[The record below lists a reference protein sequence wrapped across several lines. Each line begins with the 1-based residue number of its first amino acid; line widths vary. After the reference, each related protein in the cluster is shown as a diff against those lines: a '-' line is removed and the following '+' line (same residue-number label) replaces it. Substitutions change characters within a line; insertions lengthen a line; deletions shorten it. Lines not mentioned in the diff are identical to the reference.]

1 MKKNIC
7 ILAFAAIAMTFSACV
22 KEDILDAPQRPVG
35 EERTFTVSFEGC
47 DDEDTRTDI
56 TKQGKTVWAT
66 GDQLLVTNGTDADT
80 VTVPASANGQ
90 KYFDFSTT
98 VTGTIY
104 VVYPV
109 RAYQNMTSDKKLVL
123 NVPRIQDGTFGSA
136 NIAVA
141 VASDRKVKMRNV
153 TSVLKFRVPSSVT
166 TPIKVVSIN
175 SVGNNVAGTFSVDMA
190 SGNPVVATP
199 DTLNINDTTKLATSY
214 SGDAVVKVDG
224 VAGSNFYAT
233 VIPGTYT
240 KGFSMTAVTLDL
252 DHASES
258 KTTVSDKALGVN
270 ELFDLGSIGTDL
282 KPMGGTGTQSD
293 PYVITNFPEYLVFTY
308 YVNEGHSMRDK
319 YVKVTSDI
327 SGITTPVGIW
337 DEAADAED
345 YPFQGNFDGGGHTF
359 TVNMKQD
366 GKLSLGLFSCVKDS
380 ASIRNVKVAGTITT
394 SYKNTGSIAGIVFCN
409 SGVTFDNCSSSAT
422 VKTKNNS
429 GGLIGYTRND
439 NTSAA
444 TLKITNCSFSGKLE
458 GTTNIGGMV
467 GQVVS
472 SDSGN
477 YQARTEI
484 VNCENSGTI
493 EGEHTAGGMVGY
505 AYMTAIFGSKNT
517 GAVTTTKE
525 GGGFMTHNGGN
536 QNIQAGS
543 AGIVGYMQNTTVR
556 NCTNEGAI
564 SGVVKNGGI
573 AGSSQFSNVYSC
585 VNRGNVESTKQ
596 TAAGILGYNF
606 IQGNIANCQNYGEIK
621 AKIYQA
627 AGILGFAATWYRKGD
642 AFTIAV
648 TRCTNYGKCTAGDN
662 AAAGI
667 VGYTENENNVHKLII
682 DRCINAK
689 GADITARTHSGGI
702 LGCQQGYYNWC
713 RTDIKNSENHATVT
727 GTGKNTSIGGICGS
741 MLKHSQ
747 SQGVF
752 IWNCYNDGNVVYSD
766 YTSTTP
772 SIGGM
777 FGQMQ
782 GGEIWNCYNG
792 GRIGKADATL
802 AKTAADT
809 TYCGSLLGKGM
820 LNRNVH
826 GYYLTGT
833 CALPVGKAGK
843 YNNNGI
849 HSTDASGNLAE
860 VVTINSVGYSNLV
873 DALNAG
879 IGSQTQ
885 YYHWVAGPKF
895 DYGTLTDPV
904 DGGGFDIGDGG
915 EI

>member
-35 EERTFTVSFEGC
+35 EERTFTVSFEGS
-47 DDEDTRTDI
+47 DDQDTRTEI
-56 TKQGKTVWAT
+56 TKQGKTVWTT
-66 GDQLLVTNGTDADT
+66 GDQLVVTNGTDADT

-104 VVYPV
+104 VVYPAS
-109 RAYQNMTSDKKLVL
+109 AYEKMTSDKKFVL

-153 TSVLKFRVPSSVT
+153 TSVLKFRVPSSVD

-214 SGDAVVKVDG
+214 SGDVVVKVDG

-258 KTTVSDKALGVN
+258 KTTVSNKVLGVN
-270 ELFDLGSIGTDL
+270 ELFDLGTIGTDL

-308 YVNEGHSMRDK
+308 YVNEGNSMRDK

-366 GKLSLGLFSCVKDS
+366 GKLSLGLFSYVSDS
-380 ASIRNVKVAGTITT
+380 ARISNVKVAGSIT
-394 SYKNTGSIAGIVFCN
+394 SAYKNTGSIAGIVICESEAGAIFE
-409 SGVTFDNCSSSAT
+409 NCSSSAN
-422 VKTKNNS
+422 VKTREIS
-429 GGLIGYTRND
+429 GGLAGWVGNSYDESDFSIKFIDCSFTGSLEGAHSIGGIAGQTNYTEFR
-439 NTSAA
+439 
-444 TLKITNCSFSGKLE
+444 NCS
-458 GTTNIGGMV
+458 N
-467 GQVVS
+467 
-472 SDSGN
+472 SGN
-477 YQARTEI
+477 ITGTYTVGGIQGYGYQGLLTT
-484 VNCENSGTI
+484 CKNSGSI
-493 EGEHTAGGMVGY
+493 TATADADVFYCYGSYKVVPKGG
-505 AYMTAIFGSKNT
+505 A
-517 GAVTTTKE
+517 
-525 GGGFMTHNGGN
+525 
-536 QNIQAGS
+536 
-543 AGIVGYMQNTTVR
+543 AGIVSWSQNL
-556 NCTNEGAI
+556 NLKYCTNEGNI
-564 SGVVKNGGI
+564 SGVSKNGGI
-573 AGSSQFSNVYSC
+573 AGSLYWGSYYNC
-585 VNRGNVESTKQ
+585 VNRGNVTSSKQ
-596 TAAGILGYNF
+596 AAGGIVGQIVNQARLYG
-606 IQGNIANCQNYGEIK
+606 CDNYGTIQ
-621 AKIYQA
+621 AGTYQA
-627 AGILGFAATWYRKGD
+627 AGIAAFAVSQTQPIWIYK
-642 AFTIAV
+642 
-648 TRCTNYGKCTAGDN
+648 CTNYGKASAGGN
-662 AAAGI
+662 CAGGI
-667 VGYTENENNVHKLII
+667 VGYTENNNANNKLVI

-689 GADITARTHSGGI
+689 DADITAPTAAGGI
-702 LGCQQGYYNWC
+702 LGTKQDFYRYCL
-713 RTDIKNSENHATVT
+713 TEIMNSENHAKVT
-727 GTGKNTSIGGICGS
+727 GTAANGMIGGIFGGAWRTIS
-741 MLKHSQ
+741 NSSQ
-747 SQGVF
+747 KLGIR
-752 IWNCYNDGNVVYSD
+752 IWNCYNDGDVVY
-766 YTSTTP
+766 TNTTGTP
-772 SIGGM
+772 QIGGIV
-777 FGQMQ
+777 GYLA
-782 GGEIWNCYNG
+782 GGEVWNSFNG
-792 GRIGKADATL
+792 GRVGNADSSAPL
-802 AKTAADT
+802 AKRDSTR
-809 TYCGSLLGKGM
+809 CGALVGHSAYA
-820 LNRNVH
+820 RNVS
-826 GYYLTGT
+826 GYYLKGV
-833 CALPVGKAGK
+833 CALPKGVQAAI
-843 YNNNGI
+843 NNKGI
-849 HSTDASGNLAE
+849 YTADNSGVLSE
-860 VVTINSVGYSNLV
+860 VVTIGGVGYSSLV

-879 IGSQTQ
+879 IGTQTQ

>member
-308 YVNEGHSMRDK
+308 YVNEGNSMRDK

-337 DEAADAED
+337 DGLSFPGQFRWWRPHVHSEYEAGRQAV
-345 YPFQGNFDGGGHTF
+345 P
-359 TVNMKQD
+359 
-366 GKLSLGLFSCVKDS
+366 
-380 ASIRNVKVAGTITT
+380 R
-394 SYKNTGSIAGIVFCN
+394 IV
-409 SGVTFDNCSSSAT
+409 
-422 VKTKNNS
+422 
-429 GGLIGYTRND
+429 L
-439 NTSAA
+439 
-444 TLKITNCSFSGKLE
+444 L
-458 GTTNIGGMV
+458 
-467 GQVVS
+467 
-472 SDSGN
+472 
-477 YQARTEI
+477 
-484 VNCENSGTI
+484 
-493 EGEHTAGGMVGY
+493 
-505 AYMTAIFGSKNT
+505 
-517 GAVTTTKE
+517 
-525 GGGFMTHNGGN
+525 
-536 QNIQAGS
+536 
-543 AGIVGYMQNTTVR
+543 
-556 NCTNEGAI
+556 
-564 SGVVKNGGI
+564 
-573 AGSSQFSNVYSC
+573 
-585 VNRGNVESTKQ
+585 
-596 TAAGILGYNF
+596 
-606 IQGNIANCQNYGEIK
+606 CQ
-621 AKIYQA
+621 
-627 AGILGFAATWYRKGD
+627 
-642 AFTIAV
+642 
-648 TRCTNYGKCTAGDN
+648 
-662 AAAGI
+662 
-667 VGYTENENNVHKLII
+667 
-682 DRCINAK
+682 
-689 GADITARTHSGGI
+689 
-702 LGCQQGYYNWC
+702 
-713 RTDIKNSENHATVT
+713 
-727 GTGKNTSIGGICGS
+727 
-741 MLKHSQ
+741 
-747 SQGVF
+747 
-752 IWNCYNDGNVVYSD
+752 
-766 YTSTTP
+766 
-772 SIGGM
+772 
-777 FGQMQ
+777 
-782 GGEIWNCYNG
+782 
-792 GRIGKADATL
+792 
-802 AKTAADT
+802 
-809 TYCGSLLGKGM
+809 
-820 LNRNVH
+820 
-826 GYYLTGT
+826 
-833 CALPVGKAGK
+833 
-843 YNNNGI
+843 
-849 HSTDASGNLAE
+849 
-860 VVTINSVGYSNLV
+860 
-873 DALNAG
+873 
-879 IGSQTQ
+879 
-885 YYHWVAGPKF
+885 
-895 DYGTLTDPV
+895 
-904 DGGGFDIGDGG
+904 
-915 EI
+915 

>member
-22 KEDILDAPQRPVG
+22 KEDVLDAPQRPVG

-199 DTLNINDTTKLATSY
+199 DTLQIDETTKLATSY

-308 YVNEGHSMRDK
+308 YVNEGNSMRDK

-337 DEAADAED
+337 DEADDAED

-366 GKLSLGLFSCVKDS
+366 GKLSLGLFSYVSDS
-380 ASIRNVKVAGTITT
+380 ARISNVKVAGSITT
-394 SYKNTGSIAGIVFCN
+394 TYKNTGGIAGLVSCSTEAGAIFK
-409 SGVTFDNCSSSAT
+409 NCSSSAT
-422 VKTKNNS
+422 VKTRENS
-429 GGLIGYTRND
+429 GGLAGWVGNGYKGSDFSIKFIDCSFTGSLEGSNSIGGIAGQTQYTEFR
-439 NTSAA
+439 
-444 TLKITNCSFSGKLE
+444 NCS
-458 GTTNIGGMV
+458 
-467 GQVVS
+467 
-472 SDSGN
+472 
-477 YQARTEI
+477 
-484 VNCENSGTI
+484 NSGSVTGTYTVGGI
-493 EGEHTAGGMVGY
+493 QGYGYQGLLTTCKNSGSITATADADVFYCYKSYKVVAKGG
-505 AYMTAIFGSKNT
+505 A
-517 GAVTTTKE
+517 
-525 GGGFMTHNGGN
+525 
-536 QNIQAGS
+536 
-543 AGIVGYMQNTTVR
+543 AGIVSWSQNL
-556 NCTNEGAI
+556 NLKYCTNEGNI
-564 SGVVKNGGI
+564 SGVSKNGGI
-573 AGSSQFSNVYSC
+573 AGTIYWGSYYNC
-585 VNRGNVESTKQ
+585 VNRGAVTGSGQ
-596 TAAGILGYNF
+596 GAGGIVGQIMN
-606 IQGNIANCQNYGEIK
+606 QGRLYGCENYGSIHTDT
-621 AKIYQA
+621 YQA
-627 AGILGFAATWYRKGD
+627 AGIAAFAVSQSQPIWIYK
-642 AFTIAV
+642 
-648 TRCTNYGKCTAGDN
+648 CTNYGKASAGGN
-662 AAAGI
+662 CAGGI
-667 VGYTENENNVHKLII
+667 VGYTENNNANNKLLI

-689 GADITARTHSGGI
+689 DADITAPTAVGGI
-702 LGCQQGYYNWC
+702 LGTKQDYYRYC
-713 RTDIKNSENHATVT
+713 LTEIMNSENHAKVT
-727 GTGKNTSIGGICGS
+727 GTAANDGMIGGIFGGAWRTVS
-741 MLKHSQ
+741 NSQ
-747 SQGVF
+747 QFLGIR
-752 IWNCYNDGNVVYSD
+752 IWNCYNDGDVVY
-766 YTSTTP
+766 TNTAGTQK
-772 SIGGM
+772 IGGIVGY
-777 FGQMQ
+777 FA
-782 GGEIWNCYNG
+782 GGEVWNCYNG
-792 GRIGKADATL
+792 GRVGNADPSATL
-802 AKTAADT
+802 AKRDSTR
-809 TYCGSLLGKGM
+809 CGALVGHSAYA
-820 LNRNVH
+820 RNVS
-826 GYYLTGT
+826 GYYLAGV
-833 CALPVGKAGK
+833 CALPKGAQAAI
-843 YNNNGI
+843 NNRGI
-849 HSTDASGNLAE
+849 YAADATGALSE
-860 VVTINSVGYSNLV
+860 VVTIGSVGYSNVV

-879 IGSQTQ
+879 IGTQTQ